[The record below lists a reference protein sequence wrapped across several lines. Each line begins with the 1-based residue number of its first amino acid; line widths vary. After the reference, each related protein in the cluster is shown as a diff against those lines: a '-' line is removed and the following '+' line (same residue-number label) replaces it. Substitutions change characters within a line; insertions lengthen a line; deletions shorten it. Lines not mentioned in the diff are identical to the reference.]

1 MEKNSNE
8 IHFIDKKVKEKM
20 NVFDVNNKNIIT
32 DYLTLIMDFSP
43 YIKHIVFGKVMK
55 TTDYRIIYVERGNA
69 TIKFNMAEYELK
81 QGTLVFLN
89 KNTTIIA
96 KRVSPDYNP
105 LTVAFDIPA
114 VAQKYEDLAHRDIVF
129 IQTSGSDSNSMLNS
143 FGLLYDTAL
152 KSKRMDVGLE
162 AMLVAMLNIVNNL
175 KDTEIDSIPATISSN
190 NPIVKLFFYYLNKEE
205 YPKRDVQS
213 YADKISVSPDH
224 LSRTLKKETGY
235 PPLYW
240 INQRTIQ
247 MVQVML
253 CENPKMS
260 LEDIAQALHCGS
272 AANLVKL
279 YKRETGE
286 TPGMYRTKYA

>member
-1 MEKNSNE
+1 MENNNE
-8 IHFIDKKVKEKM
+8 IHFINEKVKEKM
-20 NVFDVNNKNIIT
+20 KVFDVNNKNIIT

-43 YIKHIVFGKVMK
+43 YIKQIVFGKVMK
-55 TTDYRIIYVERGNA
+55 TTDYRIIYVERGSA

-89 KNTTIIA
+89 KNTIVIT

-129 IQTSGSDSNSMLNS
+129 IQTSGNDSNSMLNS
-143 FGLLYDTAL
+143 FSLLYDTAQ

-162 AMLVAMLNIVNNL
+162 AVLVAMLNIVNNL
-175 KDTEIDSIPATISSN
+175 KDAEIDSIPATITSN

-205 YPKRDVQS
+205 YPERDVQS

-247 MVQVML
+247 MVQVLL